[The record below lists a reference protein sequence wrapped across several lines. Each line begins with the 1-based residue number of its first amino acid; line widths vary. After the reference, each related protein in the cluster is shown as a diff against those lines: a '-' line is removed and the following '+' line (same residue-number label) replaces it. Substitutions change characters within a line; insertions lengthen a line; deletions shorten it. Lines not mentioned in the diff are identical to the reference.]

1 MLPRYSVKRPY
12 TVLVGVV
19 LILILGYVSFTS
31 MQTDLLPDMTLPY
44 AIVYTTY
51 PGASPEEVET
61 IVTRPVEQSMA
72 TISNIEN
79 VSSVSSENIS
89 MVILEFSQSANMDAV
104 TIEMRENL
112 DQIEGYWDDSIGSPI
127 IMKLNPDMLPV
138 MVAAMEDGDMSQSDL
153 TDLVNNTILPE
164 LESIEGVASV
174 STTGTIEEQ
183 VQVTLREDKIKA
195 VNRRVT
201 QALDDKFAEAESEL
215 AEAQEKLDEGKEELE
230 NGQTQLADQTS
241 SAESQINSGTS
252 QMITGQVQIDQKLAE
267 VQSGLTKLDDSEAE
281 LLAKEQELLAGEAA
295 LQKLPEQ
302 KAALEAQKAQLDA
315 GISQLEAAPQQLAE
329 LDTAIA
335 GVEAAIKELEKQI
348 ADLQGA
354 AVPGETETDAA
365 QGDTGDETQAD
376 AAQPGSGNESQAD
389 SQSLEP
395 ETSGIRKNE
404 TEKTQAAEISEA
416 EDVAAA
422 SVPET
427 EQYLETAVGLADG
440 MTTAVSSDDSMT
452 ADAFAAD
459 DGELILD
466 GENTGESGAS
476 QNQTDVSIPQIN
488 PGLSQEEI
496 DRLTQDAQQE
506 AVIAALQTK
515 ILELQS
521 QQLTLENTKNQA
533 LAALATLGVNINGT
547 AQERDESID
556 TVKSELV
563 ARRIQIVD
571 GIAQMQTT
579 IDGMPEQM
587 EQIIAGKAQIESG
600 KAQLAEGRAQLLA
613 AQKQLETAKA
623 QIASGQ
629 TSVSAAVGELNKA
642 KISATIE
649 MAAGKA
655 ELSAGQKELD
665 AALEQIKQQKEA
677 AYDQADVTEII
688 TADMVKGI
696 LAAQNF
702 SMPAGYVTE
711 DGVDFLVRV
720 GNKLD
725 GTESIEDLLLLDL
738 HMDGLEPIRLSDV
751 ADVVI
756 LDNSDEV
763 YAKINGHSGILF
775 TMQKQSGYSTGEVSK
790 RIKEKFAELEE
801 SDENIN
807 IIEMMDQ
814 GIYIDLVVDSVLENM
829 LSGAGL
835 AILVLLLFLKSF
847 RPTLVIACSI
857 PISIMT
863 AIVAM
868 YFSNITLNII
878 SLSGLALGIG
888 MLVDNSI
895 VVIENI
901 YRLRAE
907 GYSVKKAAVE
917 GANQVAGAIAAS
929 TLTTV
934 CVFLPIV
941 FTEGITRQLFVDMGL
956 TIAYSLGASLIV
968 ALTLVPAMG
977 AGLLKNVKEKRSPF
991 FSVIQNGYA
1000 KLLGWSLKVKF
1011 LVLLLAVGLL
1021 AFSAKLALSKG
1032 TAFMPEMESTQVSV
1046 TLNMPEGSLLSETAK
1061 MADEVMERIRTIPDV
1076 TDVGGMSGGSGMM
1089 SMMGGSQSAD
1099 AESVSIYVLLSEDK
1113 TISNDELKAQIM
1125 EKTSDLDCELAV
1137 ETSTMDMS
1145 ALGGSGI
1152 SINIKGRELDELKRI
1167 AGEVAEIVESVEGT
1181 ADVSDGIAEKT
1192 LELRLV
1198 VDKDK
1203 AMGYQLTTAQVY
1215 QFLQA
1220 KLADASSATT
1230 LSTLSKDYPVLVVSD
1245 TDETLTRDKI
1255 KDLTITG
1262 KDEEGKDVEVPVAD
1276 LVEFVDTDGFSSINR
1291 EAQTRYVTVSAQIA
1305 DGYNIGLVSEDLNAA
1320 LENYELPK
1328 GYSLEMAGEDQTINE
1343 AMTEVV
1349 KMLLLALAFMY
1360 LIMVAQFQSLLSPF
1374 IIMFTIPLAFTG
1386 GLLALYLTDNPVSV
1400 IAMIGFV
1407 MLSGIIVNNG
1417 IVLVDCIN
1425 QLRRGGMEKRAAII
1439 EAGRTRL
1446 RPIIMTALT
1455 TILGLLTMALGNG
1468 MGADMVQPMAIVT
1481 VGGLTY
1487 GTLLTLFVVPCIYD
1501 IFNRKKDMTEE
1512 EI

>member
-416 EDVAAA
+416 EDAAAA

-814 GIYIDLVVDSVLENM
+814 GIYIDLVVDSVMENM

-1276 LVEFVDTDGFSSINR
+1276 LVEFVDTEGFSSINR